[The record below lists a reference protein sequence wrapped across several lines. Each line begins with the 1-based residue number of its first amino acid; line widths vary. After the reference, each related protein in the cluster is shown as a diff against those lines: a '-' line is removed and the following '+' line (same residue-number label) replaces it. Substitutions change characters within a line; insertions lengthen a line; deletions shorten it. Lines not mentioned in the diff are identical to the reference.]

1 VITLSKP
8 LSTSYKRKRLPLLLG
23 ASIAV
28 MLGGCATGP
37 NANPA
42 DPLEPFNRA
51 VFGVNDK
58 LDQYVAVPL
67 AKGYQA
73 VTPSFAQTA
82 VNNFLGN
89 LGDVGNTINNFLQGK
104 GNDGVASLTR
114 LLVNSLFGIGGL
126 IDVGSKT
133 GLPKHPQ
140 DFGLTLGTW
149 GLASGPYLVLPLFGP
164 SSFRDGAGMAG
175 DVEIDPT
182 RYMQTRLRNT
192 LYGLNFVST
201 RANYLGATDLLS
213 QAALDRYSF
222 VRDAYLEQR
231 RYRLGKDGADAK
243 LPDYD
248 DPDDKA
254 GPGTPAPV
262 PAPAGNKP
270 D

>member
-1 VITLSKP
+1 MS
-8 LSTSYKRKRLPLLLG
+8 
-23 ASIAV
+23 V
-28 MLGGCATGP
+28 MLAGCATGP
-37 NANPA
+37 NANPN

-73 VTPSFAQTA
+73 VTPSIAQTA

-104 GNDGVASLTR
+104 GDDGVASLAR
-114 LLVNSLFGIGGL
+114 LMVNTLFGIGGL

-149 GLASGPYLVLPLFGP
+149 GVSPGPYLVLPLFGP
-164 SSFRDGAGMAG
+164 SSFRDGVGMAG
-175 DVEIDPT
+175 DIQLDPT
-182 RYMQTRLRNT
+182 RYMQPTLRNT
-192 LYGLNFVST
+192 LYGLNFIST

-222 VRDAYLEQR
+222 VRDAYREQR
-231 RYRLGKDGADAK
+231 RYRLEKNGADTK

-254 GPGTPAPV
+254 ASPAPELPPTPV
-262 PAPAGNKP
+262 PAPVGKKP
-270 D
+270 ASE